1 MLAYCDAMTYLLPP
15 LNPLRAFEAAARH
28 LSFKLAAHELHV
40 SPGAVGQQVKALEAR
55 LGVQLFERLHK
66 QLILTP
72 AAQEYLASVQ
82 KGFCQIGD
90 ATKRLKPRGVAVVL
104 TVGVYARFNL
114 NWLRP
119 SHFRASH
126 PTIGLRIM
134 EPAGLPELVGGKVNV
149 LIDRGNGHHPGYRCE
164 QLEKGSGT
172 GDYLIC
178 PEGTASCPEIEILRA
193 WLNNTEVAGR
203 VVRFPRAAARGSS

>member
-28 LSFKLAAHELHV
+28 LSFKLAARELHV
-40 SPGAVGQQVKALEAR
+40 TPGAVGQQVKALEAR

-82 KGFCQIGD
+82 KGFYQIGD

-114 NWLRP
+114 DWLRP

>member
-1 MLAYCDAMTYLLPP
+1 VVVDQ
-15 LNPLRAFEAAARH
+15 AASEMRI
-28 LSFKLAAHELHV
+28 STCKPAA
-40 SPGAVGQQVKALEAR
+40 PI
-55 LGVQLFERLHK
+55 
-66 QLILTP
+66 ILTRVSRP
-72 AAQEYLASVQ
+72 
-82 KGFCQIGD
+82 
-90 ATKRLKPRGVAVVL
+90 
-104 TVGVYARFNL
+104 VGVYARFNL

-119 SHFRASH
+119 SHFRAAH

-149 LIDRGNGHHPGYRCE
+149 LINRGNGHHPGYRCE

-193 WLNNTEVAGR
+193 WLNNTDVAGR